1 MKRFLAGA
9 ALGGAFTLAWSS
21 FGAAQEGGTSQ
32 PIELEGIVVTGELI
46 ERPIEETA
54 NSAEV
59 LDKKA
64 LEEKPALRTVRNVLE
79 LTPNVSVVTGTAK
92 APTVRG
98 VDGTGP
104 AENSNAFFAGS
115 RPRLSWQVDG
125 RPASYNEI
133 IFGDAGIWDLER
145 VEVLRGPQSTLV
157 GRNAI
162 AGTIIVETND
172 PTFDVGAEAQSAVG
186 NLGQR
191 RLSGMV
197 NFPVID
203 NVMAVRL
210 SADWHTRSS
219 PVSYQSYEG
228 VSDPGDIEAM
238 NLRGKIL
245 LLPQVGVDTRLLL
258 SFVHNQYQAPQ
269 GEIVV
274 RPFEDQVSNFPQQP
288 VHIPVTDSLGVEFST
303 ALSDDV
309 KLEVNASATEFEFER
324 KAPPNTSN
332 ATIDTT
338 EYVLEPRLRYKDADG
353 YSGVLGVYLYQARQ
367 DEFIEF
373 LGGQNF
379 DDSTDTIAGYAEGIV
394 PLTGTLDLL
403 WGARYEHEDR
413 RRKGGDPAGVI
424 ANIDMDETYEAFL
437 PKLGV
442 NWKATENT
450 SVGAQI
456 SRGYNAGG
464 GGISFGFPNPFPIVH
479 YQYDSEYVL
488 TYEIYGRQKFLDGR
502 LRTRQNVFFSDYTD
516 MQLPFDLTPDDS
528 RDEAFIVRNADR
540 AITYGA
546 EFGADAS
553 VTETITLFGSF
564 GLLWTEITAFPGSG
578 VEGNALTTAPNVTA
592 SLGFLWHDGP
602 WKASAV
608 ARYSDA
614 YFTDINNR
622 PRGKTDPYVVTD
634 AQVSYDFGS
643 FELFSSVRNLLN
655 ADDPIALYPGVA
667 PGGSGQPDSA
677 FDSAVLLQPRS
688 FLVGIK
694 AKY

>member
-1 MKRFLAGA
+1 
-9 ALGGAFTLAWSS
+9 
-21 FGAAQEGGTSQ
+21 
-32 PIELEGIVVTGELI
+32 
-46 ERPIEETA
+46 
-54 NSAEV
+54 
-59 LDKKA
+59 
-64 LEEKPALRTVRNVLE
+64 VLE

-104 AENSNAFFAGS
+104 AENANAFFAGS

-133 IFGDAGIWDLER
+133 IFGDVGIWDLER

-172 PTFDVGAEAQSAVG
+172 PTFDVGAEAQAAIG

-203 NVMAVRL
+203 NIMAVRL

-219 PVSYQSYEG
+219 PVSYQSYER
-228 VSDPGDIEAM
+228 VSDPGDIEAL

-303 ALSDDV
+303 ALSDKV

-353 YSGVLGVYLYQARQ
+353 YSGVLGIYVYQARQ

-403 WGARYEHEDR
+403 LGARYEHEDR

-437 PKLGV
+437 PKLGL

-450 SVGAQI
+450 SLGAQI

-479 YQYDSEYVL
+479 YQYDSEYVW

-502 LRTRQNVFFSDYTD
+502 LRTRQNVFFSDYKD

-546 EFGADAS
+546 EFGAEAS
-553 VTETITLFGSF
+553 VTATITLFGGF

-622 PRGKTDPYVVTD
+622 PRGKTDPYVVAD

-677 FDSAVLLQPRS
+677 FDSAVLLQPRT